1 MILLA
6 KASVFKRHGLVFLLF
21 FGFGLS
27 TFAQT
32 INVTGKVSDEKNEPL
47 PGVSVKVLNT
57 NNGVSTDDK
66 GMYHIKVNADAVL
79 EFSMVG
85 YTSQQVKVTATQPLN
100 ITLQAQPKGLNEVV
114 VIGYGATTKG
124 DLVGSVASV
133 KADDIRK
140 TAPTVQEALQG
151 KVTGVQV
158 SSNSG
163 EPGAGINLSIRGTN
177 TVNAGSDPLYII
189 DGLQIDVNTGEV
201 GGNRFGANV
210 RYNPLS
216 TINPSDI
223 KSIEILKDAAATA
236 IFGSRGANGVIIVT
250 TKQGGGDATSV
261 EVDAYNGISTVIKKL
276 DVLNGQDFA
285 NYRMLIQPSS
295 IYGTDTN
302 NDGIAD
308 KVKDF
313 SNEQI
318 NWQDEILH
326 TAYTQSYN
334 IGLNSGANSK
344 VRVSSSFGFLN
355 QQGIVDKNSFKRFS
369 GRTRVEYPVTSKLN
383 IGGGINYT
391 RTISDG
397 VTATSGGGQYYG
409 VIESFVLFRPLTIP
423 ESDEAGNPDNGGLT
437 NPRIFLNE
445 AYKNIPSNRMFFDG
459 FANYRL
465 KDNLILRIGGGGM
478 LSNTKGREWY
488 PSTTS
493 WGFSRNGMALLNEIE
508 ANSWQTSNTLT
519 WFKNLKGGHYFNAV
533 LGFELNYYQ
542 FSNLSTRAESFEN
555 QRFNPIYD
563 LGQAAVFPE
572 NTQTSFWDTSRE
584 SEFARLN
591 YVYKDRYLFTGSLRR
606 DGSSKFGANNKY
618 AWFPAAGLAWKIH
631 NENFLKKYKAI
642 DELKLRVSY
651 GKSGNDRIDAYRSLS
666 KTDKAYYA
674 NSGGNSDLGLA
685 PSEIEN
691 PNLKWETTSQVNLG
705 LDLLFFNKRLGFT
718 IDWYKK
724 WTKDM
729 LLQADVASQTGSYR
743 QWQNIGQVN
752 NNGLELGLNTI
763 NIAKPN
769 FEWSTNFNIS
779 LNRNKVVSLGGGSP
793 IPVSIPGGHIIE
805 VGRVLVGQPIGSGW
819 GYVFDGV
826 YQTSDF
832 NPDGSLKAGV
842 PSFNGYTVKPGD
854 LKFKDLTGDGKVNP
868 TDDKTVI
875 STSIPKHT
883 GGFTNSFKYK
893 AFDLGVFFQW
903 SYGNDVMNLGRYR
916 YEGYIPYYN
925 LSTAYYN
932 NRWTAQNPSNEYPAI
947 GANGKTESSSYYV
960 EDGSFLRLKSLNL
973 GYTLPSAVTKKLKIN
988 NLRIYLNA
996 DNLIT
1001 WTKYSGYDPEVSF
1014 WNPLITG
1021 VDYLVYPRPRTYTLG
1036 LNVKL

>member
-1 MILLA
+1 MIFLT
-6 KASVFKRHGLVFLLF
+6 KALTFKRYCLSLLLF
-21 FGFGLS
+21 IILGA
-27 TFAQT
+27 TVNAQNIT
-32 INVTGKVSDEKNEPL
+32 VTGKVADEKNEPL
-47 PGVSVKVLNT
+47 PGVSIKLLNAVA
-57 NNGVSTDDK
+57 GVATD
-66 GMYHIKVNADAVL
+66 ADGNYRIQVPSGATLV
-79 EFSMVG
+79 FSMLG
-85 YTSQQVKVTATQPLN
+85 FNTQQLKATTGQPLN
-100 ITLQAQPKGLNEVV
+100 VLLRAESKGLNEIV
-114 VIGYGATTKG
+114 VIGYGSTTKK
-124 DLVGSVASV
+124 DLVGAVNSV

-140 TAPTVQEALQG
+140 TAPTIQDALQG
-151 KVTGVQV
+151 KVAGVQV
-158 SSNSG
+158 TSNSG
-163 EPGAGINLSIRGTN
+163 EPGAGVNLVIRGTN

-201 GGNRFGANV
+201 GGNRFGSNV

-250 TKQGGGDATSV
+250 TKDGSGETTSV
-261 EVDAYNGISTVIKKL
+261 ELDVYNGISNAIKQL
-276 DVLNGQDFA
+276 DVLKGQDFA
-285 NYRMLIQPSS
+285 SYRMLVQPSS

-302 NDGIAD
+302 GDGVVD
-308 KVKDF
+308 QVKDF
-313 SNEQI
+313 SNEEV
-318 NWQDEILH
+318 NWQDEILR
-326 TAYTQSYN
+326 TALTQSYN

-355 QQGIVDKNSFKRFS
+355 QQGIVDKNSFKRFN
-369 GRTRVEYPVTSKLN
+369 GRTRVEYPINKNLSM
-383 IGGGINYT
+383 GGGINYT
-391 RTISDG
+391 RTVSDG
-397 VTATSGGGQYYG
+397 VTASAGGGQYYG

-423 ESDEAGNPDNGGLT
+423 ESDDAGNPDNGGLT
-437 NPRIFLNE
+437 NPRIFLND

-459 FANYRL
+459 FANYHL
-465 KDNLILRIGGGGM
+465 KSNLIFRVSGGGM

-508 ANSWQTSNTLT
+508 ANSWQTSSTLT

-533 LGFELNYYQ
+533 LGFELNYYK

-555 QRFNPIYD
+555 QSFNPIYD

-606 DGSSKFGANNKY
+606 DGSSKFGDNNKY

-631 NENFLKKYKAI
+631 NEEFLKKYKSI
-642 DELKLRVSY
+642 DELKLRISY

-674 NSGGNSDLGLA
+674 NAAGNSDLGLA

-691 PNLKWETTSQVNLG
+691 PNLKWETTSQINLG
-705 LDLLFFNKRLGFT
+705 LDLLFLNKRLGFT

-752 NNGLELGLNTI
+752 NKGLEIGLNTI
-763 NIAKPN
+763 NISKPN
-769 FEWSTNFNIS
+769 FEWTTNFNIS
-779 LNRNKVVSLGGGSP
+779 FNKNEVVSLGGGSP
-793 IPVSIPGGHIIE
+793 IPVNIPGGHIIE

-819 GYVFDGV
+819 GYVFDGI
-826 YQTSDF
+826 YQSSDF
-832 NPDGSLKAGV
+832 NPDGSLKAGI

-854 LKFKDLTGDGKVNP
+854 LKFKDLNGDGKVDP
-868 TDDKTVI
+868 TNDKTVI
-875 STSIPKHT
+875 SNSIPKHV
-883 GGFTNSFKYK
+883 GGFTNNFKYK
-893 AFDLGVFFQW
+893 AFDLNVFFQW
-903 SYGNDVMNLGRYR
+903 SYGNDIMNLGRYR

-925 LSTAYYN
+925 LSTTYYN
-932 NRWTAQNPSNEYPAI
+932 NRWTTSNPSNEYPAI

-960 EDGSFLRLKSLNL
+960 EDGSFLRLKSIAIGYNL
-973 GYTLPSAVTKKLKIN
+973 PQKTVKKLKLN
-988 NLRIYLNA
+988 NVRIYLNA

-1001 WTKYSGYDPEVSF
+1001 WTNYSGFDPEVSF

-1036 LNVKL
+1036 LNVKF